1 MLIAQQE
8 LCSLIPHS
16 GSMCLL
22 AGVESWDAQGIVC
35 VAESHRDARN
45 PLRRDGGLS
54 VVHGI
59 EYAAQAMAVH
69 GGLLARE
76 RGEKN
81 PPGFLAALRDVQ
93 LHCERLDDIGASLR
107 IEAEELVRSGG
118 SFMYGFTLS
127 AAGVLLLEGRVTVI
141 TQPEA
146 K

>member
-1 MLIAQQE
+1 MIAQQE
-8 LCSLIPHS
+8 LCSLIPHD

-76 RGEKN
+76 RGETN
-81 PPGFLAALRDVQ
+81 PAGFLAAVRDVQ
-93 LHCERLDDIGASLR
+93 FQVQSLHDQDTPLR
-107 IEAEELVRSGG
+107 IAVQEQMRSGG
-118 SFMYGFTLS
+118 SFIYEFSVQADGQELLS
-127 AAGVLLLEGRVTVI
+127 GRATVMS
-141 TQPEA
+141 QESA
-146 K
+146 